1 MRPLPHKKLPPV
13 LYIAGGSCFLCRDFN
28 SDQRSGDQGHLV
40 DLLGIAAAGQVVDGG
55 VQALENGAVG
65 FKAAQALGNLVADVA
80 GVDVGEDEGVG
91 IAGDLGAG
99 SLQLADLGSNRRPSA
114 QGEPPERGR

>member
-1 MRPLPHKKLPPV
+1 MRPPATQKMPPV
-13 LYIAGGSCFLCRDFN
+13 LYIAGGGCFLCRDFN
-28 SDQRSGDQGHLV
+28 SDQRGGDQGHLV

-99 SLQLADLGSNRRPSA
+99 SLQLADLGSNGSA
-114 QGEPPERGR
+114 T